1 MEMAARQGSTNIKL
15 LRVMDLLGLTA
26 GETMTKDMYL
36 SMTAESR
43 KALLEQYGRSETE
56 VREMI
61 QTDED
66 TLLTYR
72 GFTRFLETD
81 LK

>member
-1 MEMAARQGSTNIKL
+1 MEMAAREGSTHIKL
-15 LRVMDLLGLTA
+15 LRVMDLLGFTA
-26 GETMTKDMYL
+26 GETMTKDIYL
-36 SMTAESR
+36 SMTAVSR
-43 KALLEQYGRSETE
+43 KALEEQYGRSEAD

-61 QTDED
+61 ATDKD

-72 GFTRFLETD
+72 GFIRFLETD